1 MKRKVQERPIFG
13 CTIYQSSVHF
23 LISRLYNCFEDWKA
37 ASWVAFLFSEA
48 MNQHCS
54 QNAINRSSKK
64 LRRAIELFYAS
75 KQFRKESPSQQSL
88 RKKTKTEL
96 SPISH
101 FSQLYIF
108 EFSVNSI
115 NLESFL
121 ASFRDMFQIFFQTVN
136 REFLLGPFS
145 KAFADQIHGQL
156 TSIPIQKKEVF
167 HFTSVLK
174 KTRGSRTSIV
184 S

>member
-1 MKRKVQERPIFG
+1 MKRKVQERPILG

-96 SPISH
+96 SPNFS
-101 FSQLYIF
+101 FSQ
-108 EFSVNSI
+108 
-115 NLESFL
+115 
-121 ASFRDMFQIFFQTVN
+121 FQIFKFFLKFNQSSKFLCFFERHVPDFSFKQSIGSFFLDHFQKPLLIKSTVN
-136 REFLLGPFS
+136 
-145 KAFADQIHGQL
+145 
-156 TSIPIQKKEVF
+156 
-167 HFTSVLK
+167 
-174 KTRGSRTSIV
+174 
-184 S
+184 